1 MGRQNGYRIPT
12 LDELLFLA
20 PVPCVPPEY
29 QLMYDPTDM
38 ARDRPLRFYRY
49 RDGKKWV
56 CELTPSKSDVQLTKR
71 KSGRS
76 PRAQPQLRWHI
87 FVSYKNK
94 TICFQCNRLTLFVK
108 TGWCPPPEECHTTVC
123 LHLNEDSLDDRPSN
137 LRWGTQ
143 QENVMMS
150 AKSRAA
156 ARRNIKKAREA
167 YMQKARERRA
177 AKLLDK
183 ENMGRPSGS
192 KL

>member
-1 MGRQNGYRIPT
+1 MGRQYGYRIPT
-12 LDELLFLA
+12 LYELLFLA

-29 QLMYDPTDM
+29 QLMYDPADV

-49 RDGKKWV
+49 QVEGETKWV
-56 CELTPSKSDVQLTKR
+56 CELKPAKYDVQYTRR

-76 PRAQPQLRWHI
+76 PRVLPQLRWHI
-87 FVSYKNK
+87 KLSYKDK
-94 TICFQCNRLTLFVK
+94 TIHFLCNRLTLFVK
-108 TGWCPPPEECHTTVC
+108 TGWCPPQEESRTTVC

-183 ENMGRPSGS
+183 GS
-192 KL
+192 PFGPQ

>member
-1 MGRQNGYRIPT
+1 MGRQYGYRIPT

-29 QLMYDPTDM
+29 QLMYDPADM

-49 RDGKKWV
+49 MDEKKWV
-56 CELTPSKSDVQLTKR
+56 CELNSWKKDVQSCHR

-76 PRAQPQLRWHI
+76 PRALPQMRWE
-87 FVSYKNK
+87 VSLKHK
-94 TICFQCNRLTLFVK
+94 GRSIHFQCNRLTLFVK

-143 QENVMMS
+143 QENVRMS
-150 AKSRAA
+150 AKHRVAG
-156 ARRNIKKAREA
+156 RRNLKKAREA
-167 YMQKARERRA
+167 RRQKAKERRA
-177 AKLLDK
+177 QKMK
-183 ENMGRPSGS
+183 IKN
-192 KL
+192 

>member
-1 MGRQNGYRIPT
+1 MGRQKGYRIPT

-38 ARDRPLRFYRY
+38 ARDHPLRFFRY
-49 RDGKKWV
+49 RDEKKWV
-56 CELTPSKSDVQLTKR
+56 CELTPAKYDVQDTNR

-76 PRAQPQLRWHI
+76 PRVQPQLRWHI

-94 TICFQCNRLTLFVK
+94 THSFQCNRLTLFVK

-143 QENVMMS
+143 QENVQMS

-177 AKLLDK
+177 QKMIIK
-183 ENMGRPSGS
+183 N
-192 KL
+192 